1 MEKHTQ
7 TGSHPAFSLIEL
19 MIVILIIS
27 LSYVLVFSTYK
38 KSAEKPKS
46 LTPLTLK
53 STLLDQ
59 GFFHTDSEFFC
70 LDKCRSCYLYQ
81 DGETHSYE
89 GETAFGDI
97 KVYALD
103 RNDNPYQI
111 DFGRY
116 QDHPV
121 CLRFTLHHNG
131 SSSQMLIE
139 SKGKF
144 YFLPA
149 FFGEAVEVESLD
161 KAKELWLQYTPLL
174 ANSGDYY

>member
-1 MEKHTQ
+1 MEKSSQ
-7 TGSHPAFSLIEL
+7 TGSRPAFSLLEL

-38 KSAEKPKS
+38 KSAKKPKS
-46 LTPLTLK
+46 LTPMTLK

-59 GFFHTDSEFFC
+59 GLFHTDSEFFC
-70 LDKCRSCYLYQ
+70 LDKCQSCYLYQ
-81 DGETHSYE
+81 DDETGSYE
-89 GETAFGDI
+89 GEVAFGDI
-97 KVYALD
+97 KAYTLD
-103 RNDNPYQI
+103 QNDNLYQI

-121 CLRFTLHHNG
+121 CLRFGLHHNG
-131 SSSQMLIE
+131 SSSQMVIE

-149 FFGEAVEVESLD
+149 FFGEAVEVESLA
-161 KAKELWLQYTPLL
+161 KAKELWLQHTPLL
-174 ANSGDYY
+174 ANNGDYY